1 MDDNEIQKLWE
12 TSTELKGNYS
22 GVYFLFDG
30 KELVYVGKGWN
41 CFLRIAEHTR
51 KDSDKIFTSW
61 NYIHIEDEAEY
72 NALERKLIN
81 KYSPKYNRN
90 NRG

>member
-1 MDDNEIQKLWE
+1 MDDNKIQKLLE
-12 TSTELKGNYS
+12 TRNELRGNCS

-30 KELVYVGKGWN
+30 NEIVYIGKSWN
-41 CFLRIAEHTR
+41 CFLRIAEQTR
-51 KDSDKIFTSW
+51 TDKIFTSW
-61 NYIHIEDEAEY
+61 NYIHIENETEC
-72 NALERKLIN
+72 NALKIELIS